1 MTTANKFTIAR
12 LIMVIPFIAMMSA
25 VFYLTQISKEELT
38 FFNGMNSATIIFIVS
53 GALFAIA
60 MITDFIDGYIARK
73 TNTVTTFGKL
83 FDPLADKFMTTSAL
97 IALSVLKIVPIWA
110 VVIFVLRDILVDGS
124 RNISAKNNLN
134 IAANM
139 WGKMKTV
146 FQSLAIILL
155 FALWPACKNCH
166 DQASIK
172 FYALNT
178 VTFVALGLSIIS
190 GAIYFKQ
197 IKHIIKLK

>member
-25 VFYLTQISKEELT
+25 VIYLTQMNGEELN
-38 FFNGMNSATIIFIVS
+38 FKNISNATIIFVS
-53 GALFAIA
+53 AGALFAIA

-97 IALSVLKIVPIWA
+97 IALAVLNIVPVW
-110 VVIFVLRDILVDGS
+110 VVIIFVLRDVLVDGS
-124 RNISAKNNLN
+124 RNIAAKNNLDV
-134 IAANM
+134 AANM

-146 FQSLAIILL
+146 FQSLAIIML
-155 FALWPACKNCH
+155 FVLWPVCMQCH

-172 FYALNT
+172 YYALNT
-178 VTFVALGLSIIS
+178 VTFAALILSVVS
-190 GAIYFKQ
+190 GVIYFKQ

>member
-25 VFYLTQISKEELT
+25 VIYLTKISGQSLNFKV
-38 FFNGMNSATIIFIVS
+38 NNSATIIFVVS

-97 IALSVLKIVPIWA
+97 ISLAVLDIVPVW
-110 VVIFVLRDILVDGS
+110 VVIIFVLRDILVDGS

-146 FQSLAIILL
+146 FQSLAIIML
-155 FALWPACKNCH
+155 FILWPVCMQCH
-166 DQASIK
+166 DQTSIK

-178 VTFVALGLSIIS
+178 VTFVALILSVVS
-190 GAIYFKQ
+190 GFIYFKQ

>member
-25 VFYLTQISKEELT
+25 VAYLTKFSNQSLSFK
-38 FFNGMNSATIIFIVS
+38 NMNAATTIFAVS

-97 IALSVLKIVPIWA
+97 ISFAVLDIVPVWV
-110 VVIFVLRDILVDGS
+110 VVIFVLRDVLVDGS
-124 RNISAKNNLN
+124 RNIAAKNNLN
-134 IAANM
+134 VAANM

-146 FQSLAIILL
+146 FQSIAIILL
-155 FALWPACKNCH
+155 FILWPVCIKCQ
-166 DQASIK
+166 DQTSIT
-172 FYALNT
+172 FYTLNT
-178 VTFVALGLSIIS
+178 VTFVALVLSVVS
-190 GAIYFKQ
+190 GVIYFKQ
-197 IKHIIKLK
+197 IKHVIKLK

>member
-12 LIMVIPFIAMMSA
+12 LIMVIPFIAMMS
-25 VFYLTQISKEELT
+25 VVIYLTQNSGQSLDFK
-38 FFNGMNSATIIFIVS
+38 GMDKATIIFIS
-53 GALFAIA
+53 AGILFAIA
-60 MITDFIDGYIARK
+60 MITDFIDGYVARK

-97 IALSVLKIVPIWA
+97 ISLAVLNIIPVWV

-124 RNISAKNNLN
+124 RNISAKNDLN

-146 FQSLAIILL
+146 FQSLAIIML
-155 FALWPACKNCH
+155 FALWPVCIQCH

-178 VTFVALGLSIIS
+178 VTFVALALSVIS
-190 GAIYFKQ
+190 GVIYFNQ

>member
-25 VFYLTQISKEELT
+25 VIYLTQINNEELN
-38 FFNGMNSATIIFIVS
+38 FRNINNATIIFVS
-53 GALFAIA
+53 SGILFAIA

-97 IALSVLKIVPIWA
+97 IALAVLNIVPVW
-110 VVIFVLRDILVDGS
+110 VVIIFVLRDVLVDGS
-124 RNISAKNNLN
+124 RNIAAKNNLDV
-134 IAANM
+134 AANM

-146 FQSLAIILL
+146 FQSLAIIML
-155 FALWPACKNCH
+155 FVLWPVCMQCH
-166 DQASIK
+166 DPASIK
-172 FYALNT
+172 YYALNT
-178 VTFVALGLSIIS
+178 VTFAALILSVGS
-190 GAIYFKQ
+190 GVIYFKQ